1 MNRWFF
7 FICWILTIFAGA
19 LGAELAPEN
28 FTYIIGFIAGT
39 FSFMFLRLFAD
50 KNE

>member
-1 MNRWFF
+1 MRCLWF
-7 FICWILTIFAGA
+7 ILWILTIFAGA
-19 LGAELAPEN
+19 FGAEFAPEN

>member
-7 FICWILTIFAGA
+7 FILWLLTIFAGA
-19 LGAELAPEN
+19 FAGTAVPEQ
-28 FTYIIGFIAGT
+28 FVYITGFIAGT